1 MSQDRENS
9 EVASSSCE
17 QTLGELMREI
27 WSGRVFI
34 LSGLMIGLALAFVMM
49 SSAVAH
55 FRAEMILAPA
65 NPMNMAVVSQAN
77 SAGGVLEQNSEVMSF
92 TRFEVSFKGVA
103 TAALLL
109 RDPEITDGLARDKA
123 FSFSRPEQGWSAEK
137 LAEYIARRVDVDPV
151 GETSLR
157 ALRYL
162 HPDKEFAAL
171 FLQRLHN
178 ITDGLI
184 RHGIRR
190 EVNERI
196 TYLNKAI
203 AENMNPEHRRALT
216 ALLMEQERLKMLVS
230 IDQPYAASIVV
241 PASVSVKARWPD
253 GSLIYSGFA
262 FVGALLGF
270 VVFSARGVCRED
282 IFAVFPG
289 GKVKQQEWF
298 FPESGNN
305 NEKPSF
311 AAGRRPLTG
320 KKRDQDP
327 DEDSDLPSEAV
338 E

>member
-1 MSQDRENS
+1 MSQDRYDS
-9 EVASSSCE
+9 EVTPSNRE
-17 QTLGELMREI
+17 QTLGEFMREV
-27 WSGRVFI
+27 WSGRVFVFG
-34 LSGLMIGLALAFVMM
+34 GLMIGLVLAFVMM
-49 SSAVAH
+49 SSAVPH

-65 NPMNMAVVSQAN
+65 SPMNMAASPVN
-77 SAGGVLEQNSEVMSF
+77 YAGGALEQNSEVMSF
-92 TRFEVSFKGVA
+92 TRFEVSFKGVPP
-103 TAALLL
+103 AALLL

-137 LAEYIARRVDVDPV
+137 LAEYIARRVEVDPV

-327 DEDSDLPSEAV
+327 DEDSDLPSEAA